1 MINNNIFFKL
11 LKKTLKLSTYKVLT
25 RFFIYIYNSKLKSG
39 TFIYKKITT
48 GWANLNEFHKKVIIM
63 YKMKLNLFAYSK
75 KKIKINP
82 TSTPDT
88 LSGGRHLEIHGN
100 INALCK
106 SIQLIKRRDA
116 RNLFV

>member
-11 LKKTLKLSTYKVLT
+11 LKKTPKTYKVLT

-75 KKIKINP
+75 KSQNQP
-82 TSTPDT
+82 YLNARHALRRQTS
-88 LSGGRHLEIHGN
+88 
-100 INALCK
+100 
-106 SIQLIKRRDA
+106 
-116 RNLFV
+116 RNTW